1 MPNHQPDA
9 IVVGLGAA
17 GGIIAEQ
24 LARAGLKV
32 TALDKGPHYP
42 EDYFRFKH
50 DEIRYY
56 TRGSLVPHL
65 STDPITWRAR
75 DGDTATLLPWAS
87 GPLGTSEPL
96 HLPPSIGTGGGTLHW
111 GGACWRF
118 RQADFCMR
126 STILQR
132 FGKDALPTDS
142 TMVDWPVT
150 YQDLEPYYDRVEWEL
165 GVSGQ
170 AGNIG
175 GERIPGGNPFEEP
188 RNRGYPMPPLH
199 STAGTG
205 RFVEATERLG
215 YHPFP
220 QAAAIASVDYKALKP
235 CVYCGFCHGYPCHVG
250 AKQSTHVT
258 SIPGALATGNLRI
271 LPFSRVYRVNR
282 ESPSGHV
289 TGLSYFD
296 AGGHARELTADL
308 VVLACFALE
317 NSRLLLLSGID
328 GNGQVGKHFMTHC
341 FGWFTG
347 VVPEWINPFMGP
359 LVAAHIVDDLTSEL
373 IPDNDDGV
381 LWGSP
386 LTSFPGDTQP
396 IEAARNLPPT
406 LPRWG
411 LELKH
416 WLSNNYR
423 RLFSMHTQTPSFP
436 YREGYCDLDTHV
448 KDPYGLPALRITHD
462 WMPHDIKALQF
473 FSRVRRRI
481 ADEMGMEEYWEE
493 ACPPPYHLSTH
504 EVGTHRMGLDRT
516 ASVVD
521 PFGECHHCKGL
532 YVVGGG
538 QFPTLPAYNP
548 TETIQALAFLTAD
561 RILGRT

>member
-1 MPNHQPDA
+1 MAERTDA
-9 IVVGLGAA
+9 IVVGLGAV

-24 LARAGLKV
+24 LARDGVKV

-42 EDYFRFKH
+42 KDYFRFKQ

-65 STDPITWRAR
+65 STDPITWRAS
-75 DGDTATLLPWAS
+75 DGEKATMLPWAS

-118 RQADFCMR
+118 READFRMR
-126 STILQR
+126 TTILRR
-132 FGKDALPTDS
+132 FGKDALPEDS
-142 TMVDWPVT
+142 TIVDWPLS
-150 YQDLEPYYDRVEWEL
+150 YQELEPYYDRVEWEL

-175 GERIPGGNPFEEP
+175 GELVPGGNPFEAP
-188 RNRGYPMPPLH
+188 RRRGYPMPPLQ
-199 STAGTG
+199 STAGTR
-205 RFVEATERLG
+205 RFVEATQRLG

-220 QAAAIASVDYKALKP
+220 QAAAIASVEYKTLKP

-258 SIPGALATGNLRI
+258 CIPGALATGNLRI
-271 LPFSRVYRVNR
+271 LPFSRVFRVNR
-282 ESPSGHV
+282 ESRTGHV
-289 TGLSYFD
+289 TGVSYVD
-296 AGGHARELTADL
+296 AGGRARELTADV

-317 NSRLLLLSGID
+317 NTRLLLLSEIN
-328 GNGQVGKHFMTHC
+328 GNGEVGKHFTTHC

-359 LVAAHIVDDLTSEL
+359 LVAAHVVDDLSAEL

-381 LWGSP
+381 LWGST

-396 IEAARNLPPT
+396 IEAARNLPPR

-411 LELKH
+411 MELKH

-423 RLFSMHTQTPSFP
+423 RLFSMHTQTASFP
-436 YREGYCDLDTHV
+436 YQAGYCDLDPHV
-448 KDPYGLPALRITHD
+448 RDPYGVPALRITHD
-462 WMPHDIKALQF
+462 WMPHDIRSLQY
-473 FSRVRRRI
+473 FSRVKRRI

-493 ACPPPYHLSTH
+493 VCPPAYHLSTH
-504 EVGTHRMGLDRT
+504 EVGTHRMGLDPT

-521 PFGECHHCKGL
+521 PFGEAHQCKGL
-532 YVVGGG
+532 YVAGGG

-548 TETIQALAFLTAD
+548 TETQQALAFLTAD
-561 RILGRT
+561 RILGRV